1 MYTTPTIAG
10 SRSGGLIAQCWASMM
25 ALGYKGY
32 VKNARAILSTTREL
46 AAQVKATP
54 GIKLLG
60 NHEAMIVCFASS
72 DPTVNTYSVADAM
85 TKRGWS
91 LNTLQNPPCVH
102 LCVTVC
108 HIGKNASFIKDLN
121 EALEECREAVR
132 RGDKASGKAAIYGM
146 ASSMPSGPVEE
157 LLKSYK

>member
-1 MYTTPTIAG
+1 M
-10 SRSGGLIAQCWASMM
+10 REQFF
-25 ALGYKGY
+25 
-32 VKNARAILSTTREL
+32 STTREL
-46 AAQVKATP
+46 AAQVKATL

-121 EALEECREAVR
+121 EALEDCREAVR

-157 LLKSYK
+157 LLKVTTMLFLASKMLGKYHKKKIKGKTQVHGYIFYKSL